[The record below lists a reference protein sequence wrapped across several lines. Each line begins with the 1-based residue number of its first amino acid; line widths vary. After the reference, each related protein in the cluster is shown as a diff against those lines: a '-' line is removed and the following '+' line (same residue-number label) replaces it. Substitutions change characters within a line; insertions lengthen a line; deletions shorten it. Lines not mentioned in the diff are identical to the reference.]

1 MTEQGNPRARRVTK
15 RGGEPTAAN
24 STMHGERHAHAASW
38 PACALAQ
45 LCSGPA
51 PAGCNP
57 AVCVLDKRI
66 DAVASTEQHHA
77 ILFPKHNVYHVC
89 FVAHNTNMCAS
100 WSALCIMECLVHHRV
115 HTAVSTR
122 GFRRRTT
129 DDCESLHPLSEP
141 VPTTHHAFLFTTDD
155 CEPCLLSVS

>member
-1 MTEQGNPRARRVTK
+1 MTEQGSPRARRVTK

-51 PAGCNP
+51 PAGCDP

-66 DAVASTEQHHA
+66 DVVASTEQHHA

-100 WSALCIMECLVHHRV
+100 WSALCIMECIPQFPHEDFEDVPQTIVSHCTHCPNQYQP
-115 HTAVSTR
+115 HTMPSCLPQTIVSHV
-122 GFRRRTT
+122 
-129 DDCESLHPLSEP
+129 C
-141 VPTTHHAFLFTTDD
+141 FLFLD
-155 CEPCLLSVS
+155 VI